1 MNNYTKGPWTAK
13 FEAELEN
20 EYSIYESDR
29 HICNVHGGQS
39 EDAALIASAP
49 EMLEALEAAYHAIEL
64 TDETKDAFCLV
75 NEAIAKAKGG
85 DPMIKSK
92 LLGSSPTHM
101 GVKQLI
107 EKYWYSEPNS
117 VKLGGGADGLWH
129 VFQSGKLMDGYR
141 VVERKGR
148 FRFESLG
155 GAE

>member
-1 MNNYTKGPWTAK
+1 MKYHLKK
-13 FEAELEN
+13 YN
-20 EYSIYESDR
+20 EYEYQLMADKYEVCIIHESDMED
-29 HICNVHGGQS
+29 HGS
-39 EDAALIASAP
+39 LIASAP
-49 EMLEALEAAYHAIEL
+49 DMLEALEAAYHAIEL